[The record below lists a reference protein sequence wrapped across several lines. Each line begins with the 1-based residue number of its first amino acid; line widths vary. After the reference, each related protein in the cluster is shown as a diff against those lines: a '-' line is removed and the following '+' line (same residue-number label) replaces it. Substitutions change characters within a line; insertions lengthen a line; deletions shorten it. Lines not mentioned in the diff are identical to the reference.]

1 MTNVEQAIA
10 DFYGIAKAHKIR
22 AYQIANEAGL
32 TRVTLSNW
40 KSKRNE
46 PTLGAWLLEHRL
58 QVVGPLHFTHLALVH
73 WH

>member
-1 MTNVEQAIA
+1 MTNVDQAIA
-10 DFYGIAKAHKIR
+10 EFYNLARTHKIR

-46 PTLGAWLLEHRL
+46 PTLGAWLLANEALNRL
-58 QVVGPLHFTHLALVH
+58 VEQKLNA
-73 WH
+73 

>member
-1 MTNVEQAIA
+1 MTNVDQAIA
-10 DFYGIAKAHKIR
+10 EFYDLARTHKIR

-46 PTLGAWLLEHRL
+46 PTLGAWLLANEALNRL
-58 QVVGPLHFTHLALVH
+58 VEQKLNA
-73 WH
+73 

>member
-1 MTNVEQAIA
+1 MSNVDQAIS
-10 DFYGIAKAHKIR
+10 DFYSLAREHKIR

-46 PTLGAWLLEHRL
+46 PTLGAWLLANEALQRL
-58 QVVGPLHFTHLALVH
+58 VAQKIDT
-73 WH
+73 

>member
-10 DFYGIAKAHKIR
+10 DFFKLAKMHKIK

-40 KSKRNE
+40 KSGRNE
-46 PTLGAWLLEHRL
+46 PTLGAWLLANEALYRL
-58 QVVGPLHFTHLALVH
+58 VQQKLIT
-73 WH
+73 

>member
-1 MTNVEQAIA
+1 MTNVDQAIA
-10 DFYGIAKAHKIR
+10 EFYDLARTHKIR

-46 PTLGAWLLEHRL
+46 PTLGAWLLANEALGRL
-58 QVVGPLHFTHLALVH
+58 VEQKLKA
-73 WH
+73 

>member
-1 MTNVEQAIA
+1 MTNVDRAIA
-10 DFYGIAKAHKIR
+10 EFYDLAKSHKIR

-46 PTLGAWLLEHRL
+46 PTLGAGLLANDALDRL
-58 QVVGPLHFTHLALVH
+58 VEQKLKV
-73 WH
+73 

>member
-1 MTNVEQAIA
+1 MTNVDQAIA
-10 DFYGIAKAHKIR
+10 EFYSVARAHKIR

-46 PTLGAWLLEHRL
+46 PTLGAWLLANEALNRL
-58 QVVGPLHFTHLALVH
+58 VEQKTSA
-73 WH
+73 

>member
-1 MTNVEQAIA
+1 MTNVDQAIA
-10 DFYGIAKAHKIR
+10 EFYALAKTHKIR

-46 PTLGAWLLEHRL
+46 PTLGAWLLANEALNRL
-58 QVVGPLHFTHLALVH
+58 VEQKTAS
-73 WH
+73 

>member
-1 MTNVEQAIA
+1 MTNVDQAISE
-10 DFYGIAKAHKIR
+10 FYSLAREHKIR

-46 PTLGAWLLEHRL
+46 PTLGAWLLANEALQRL
-58 QVVGPLHFTHLALVH
+58 VQQKLNA
-73 WH
+73 

>member
-1 MTNVEQAIA
+1 MTNVDQAIA
-10 DFYGIAKAHKIR
+10 DFYDLARAHKIR

-46 PTLGAWLLEHRL
+46 PTLGAWLLANEALQRL
-58 QVVGPLHFTHLALVH
+58 VQQKLDA
-73 WH
+73 

>member
-1 MTNVEQAIA
+1 MTNVDRAIA
-10 DFYGIAKAHKIR
+10 EFYDLARAHKIR

-46 PTLGAWLLEHRL
+46 PTLGAWLLANDALDRL
-58 QVVGPLHFTHLALVH
+58 VEQKLKA
-73 WH
+73 

>member
-1 MTNVEQAIA
+1 MDYTAHAVAEL
-10 DFYGIAKAHKIR
+10 YGIAKTHKIR

-46 PTLGAWLLEHRL
+46 PTLGAWLLANEALQRL
-58 QVVGPLHFTHLALVH
+58 VQQKLNA
-73 WH
+73 

>member
-1 MTNVEQAIA
+1 MTNVDQAIS
-10 DFYGIAKAHKIR
+10 DFYSVAREHKIR

-46 PTLGAWLLEHRL
+46 PTLGAWLLANEALQRL
-58 QVVGPLHFTHLALVH
+58 VDKKIKA
-73 WH
+73 

>member
-1 MTNVEQAIA
+1 MTNVDRAIA
-10 DFYGIAKAHKIR
+10 EFYSVARAHKIR

-46 PTLGAWLLEHRL
+46 PTLGAWLLANEALQRL
-58 QVVGPLHFTHLALVH
+58 MQQKLDA
-73 WH
+73 

>member
-1 MTNVEQAIA
+1 MTNVDQAIA
-10 DFYGIAKAHKIR
+10 EFYGVARAHKIR

-46 PTLGAWLLEHRL
+46 PTLGAWLLANEALNRL
-58 QVVGPLHFTHLALVH
+58 VEQKINA
-73 WH
+73 